1 MNTLYLNLYEA
12 AASVFR
18 SQGWLFNRS
27 SIVLQCISIS
37 SPTCSSPRLQTTLCH
52 GRVLQK
58 HRQQRFVCL
67 LCFAASCTCCI
78 TLMLLRW
85 LVVSVHQ
92 EMALMSWGLLNNA
105 DFYFCYVIKRLVM
118 LRTKMQQLNPGA
130 PELDCSLLLNPSPAT
145 CTLLHFLGELC
156 HGVITGSVYTR

>member
-1 MNTLYLNLYEA
+1 MKRLPQFSDPKDGCLIEVPLYC
-12 AASVFR
+12 SVF
-18 SQGWLFNRS
+18 QYL
-27 SIVLQCISIS
+27 VLQ
-37 SPTCSSPRLQTTLCH
+37 CSSPRLQTTLCH

-78 TLMLLRW
+78 TLVLLRW
-85 LVVSVHQ
+85 LAVSVHQ

-105 DFYFCYVIKRLVM
+105 DFFSCYVIKRLVM

-130 PELDCSLLLNPSPAT
+130 PELDCSLLLNLFPAT
-145 CTLLHFLGELC
+145 SFFWRTLPCCYYRYCIQCIHNKNSF
-156 HGVITGSVYTR
+156 